1 VSLSGKAAVVGVG
14 ESDIGKVPGRTVLQ
28 LMAQAAAEA
37 LDDAGLVKDD
47 IDAVFT
53 AFSPIGMADLP
64 SVTVAEYLGLR
75 PPKYTDST
83 AIGGSA
89 FLAHVEHAAAA
100 IASGLCEVAL
110 IVYGSTQLS
119 SRGKQVLGGVYAGMP
134 QADYE
139 HPYGIPLPV
148 GGYALAAM
156 RHMHTYGTRP
166 EQLAAVTVASRKWA
180 AMSPRA
186 YRREPVTIDDVL
198 ASPYLCEPLHALD
211 CCLVTDG
218 GGAVIVTSAER
229 ARDLRKAPVAVLGTG
244 ETHTHRGIT
253 QMPDL
258 TTTGAVHS
266 GKRAFAMAG
275 LTPADIDVAEVYD
288 SFTITVVETLE
299 DLGFCPK
306 GEGGPFVASGVIE
319 PGGSLPLNTMG
330 GGISYT
336 HPGMLGI
343 FLLVEGVRQVRGEA
357 GERQVAGAE
366 VALCHGTGGQLSSS
380 ATVIQGR
387 A

>member
-1 VSLSGKAAVVGVG
+1 MSLSGSVAVVGVG
-14 ESDIGKVPGRTVLQ
+14 ESDIGKVPGKTVLQ
-28 LMAQAAAEA
+28 LMAQATAEA
-37 LDDAGLVKDD
+37 LDDAGLRKDD

-53 AFSPIGMADLP
+53 AFSPIGMVDLP
-64 SVTVAEYLGLR
+64 SVSVAEYLGLR
-75 PPKYTDST
+75 PPRYTDST

-100 IASGLCEVAL
+100 ITAGICEVAL
-110 IVYGSTQLS
+110 IVYGSSQLS
-119 SRGKQVLGGVYAGMP
+119 TRGKQVLGGVYPGMP

-148 GGYALAAM
+148 GGYALAAR
-156 RHMHTYGTRP
+156 RHMYEYGTTS

-180 AMSPRA
+180 GLNPRA
-186 YRREPVTIDDVL
+186 YRREPVTVDDVL
-198 ASPYLCEPLHALD
+198 ASPYICEPLHALD

-218 GGAVIVTSAER
+218 GGAAIVTSTER
-229 ARDLRKAPVAVLGTG
+229 ARDLRKPPVVILGTG
-244 ETHTHRGIT
+244 ETHTHRAIS

-258 TTTGAVHS
+258 TTTGAVES
-266 GKRAFAMAG
+266 GRRAFAMAG
-275 LTPADIDVAEVYD
+275 LGPEDVDVAEVYD
-288 SFTITVVETLE
+288 SFTITVVETIE
-299 DLGFCPK
+299 DLGFCKK
-306 GEGGPFVASGVIE
+306 GEGGPFVAGGALE
-319 PGGSLPLNTMG
+319 PGGKIPLNTMG

-357 GERQVAGAE
+357 GERQVPGVE

-380 ATVIQGR
+380 ATVILGR
-387 A
+387 S

>member
-1 VSLSGKAAVVGVG
+1 MSGKAAIVGVG

-28 LMAQAAAEA
+28 LIAQATAEA
-37 LDDAGLVKDD
+37 LDDAGLAKDD

-53 AFSPIGMADLP
+53 AFSPIGMVDLP
-64 SVTVAEYLGLR
+64 AVTVADYLGLK
-75 PPKYTDST
+75 PPAYTDST

-89 FLAHVEHAAAA
+89 FLAHVQHAAAA
-100 IASGLCEVAL
+100 IAAGICEVAL

-139 HPYGIPLPV
+139 HPYGIPLPI

-156 RHMHTYGTRP
+156 RHRHRYGTTS

-198 ASPYLCEPLHALD
+198 SSTMLCDPLHALD

-218 GGAVIVTSAER
+218 GGAVIVTSAQR
-229 ARDLRKAPVAVLGTG
+229 ARDLRKAPAVVLGTG

-258 TTTGAVHS
+258 TTTGAVES
-266 GKRAFAMAG
+266 GRRAFAMAG
-275 LTPADIDVAEVYD
+275 LSPRDVQVAQVYD

-299 DLGFCPK
+299 DLGFCAK
-306 GEGGPFVASGVIE
+306 GEGGAFVASGAIE
-319 PGGSLPLNTMG
+319 PGGALPLNTMG

-343 FLLVEGVRQVRGEA
+343 FLLVEGVRQLRGEA
-357 GERQVAGAE
+357 GERQVPGVD

-380 ATVIQGR
+380 ATVLLGR
-387 A
+387 GV